1 MLLRIEAPHFV
12 AGIEIVGRLVKD
24 SAPIVSYMRGWTT
37 RRVIDY
43 CRRKRWRLQHV
54 LRRFEE

>member
-12 AGIEIVGRLVKD
+12 AGLDVTGRLVSD
-24 SAPIVSYMRGWTT
+24 AAPIVAYMIGWSV
-37 RRVIDY
+37 RRVIAY

-54 LRRFEE
+54 LRRSEE